1 MRNSLLSA
9 RAASSWWSGVFAPL
23 CALVLSAILVP
34 GFTAAQ
40 SSGALRGVV
49 RDSLGGVVSN
59 AHVAIDGSTSQTM
72 TDANGAFRFSRLP
85 SGEALV
91 KVRRLG
97 YLPVSAPV
105 TIATG
110 TEAHVE
116 VKLSPLAERLPP
128 VEVRR
133 RAEVYDSR
141 LAGFNERKGKHVGH
155 FVTRERLD
163 QMSSGRFID
172 ALREMPGVEMRTL
185 RGGVVTVALRG
196 ARCPPVVFI
205 DGFPAS
211 AGVMD
216 LDMIDLSGVEGIEVY
231 YGMASI
237 PPEFQSVQGGQSCG
251 VIAIW
256 SRPFRPRARRQEPV
270 SRAELEK
277 LIAEQKVYTADEVDQ
292 PAVLAL
298 GAIAAPAYP
307 DSLWEAGVSGRVV
320 AEFVVDDKG
329 DIEPGTLT
337 IASATH
343 PYFAS
348 AVRSALD
355 GAVFRAARLAGK
367 SVRQLVDLPFRFQRN
382 GDMHENSQVI
392 SR

>member
-1 MRNSLLSA
+1 M
-9 RAASSWWSGVFAPL
+9 
-23 CALVLSAILVP
+23 LSAILVP
-34 GFTAAQ
+34 GFAVAQ
-40 SSGALRGVV
+40 PVGALRGVV

-59 AHVAIDGSTSQTM
+59 AHVAIDGSTTQTL
-72 TDANGAFRFSRLP
+72 TDSNGAFRFPRLP

-97 YLPVSAPV
+97 YVPVSATV
-105 TIATG
+105 RIETG
-110 TEAHVE
+110 AEAQMDL
-116 VKLSPLAERLPP
+116 KLSPLAERLPP

-133 RAEVYDSR
+133 KAEVYDSR
-141 LAGFNERKGKHVGH
+141 LAGFNERKGKHVGR
-155 FVTRERLD
+155 FVTREKLD
-163 QMSSGRFID
+163 LMNSARFID
-172 ALREMPGVEMRTL
+172 ALRSIPGVEMRTL
-185 RGGVVTVALRG
+185 RGGVVTVSLRG
-196 ARCPPVVFI
+196 ARCAPTVFI
-205 DGFPAS
+205 DGFPAT

-231 YGMASI
+231 SDMGSI
-237 PPEFQSVQGGQSCG
+237 PPEFSSARGGDSCG
-251 VIAIW
+251 VIAVW
-256 SRPFRPRARRQEPV
+256 SRPFRPRARRQQLI
-270 SRAELEK
+270 SRAEVER
-277 LIAEQKVYTADEVDQ
+277 LIAEQKVYTADQVDE
-292 PAVLAL
+292 PAVLDV
-298 GAIAAPAYP
+298 GAIASPAYP

-329 DIEPGTLT
+329 VIEPSTLT

-367 SVRQLVDLPFRFQRN
+367 SVRQLVDLPFRFQRDR
-382 GDMHENSQVI
+382 DMQDSAQVI